1 MTRRTPCSPSSPRPA
16 CCSSRSVRGGCGPS
30 PISTSAATRWS
41 GRPRSSAASSV
52 RARNGAG
59 AYLVGVGKP
68 FPLARSILWRPASG
82 GPPPAA
88 DLVDPLFFGPAALAA
103 LYDHLATV
111 AAAAEAK
118 GGGVLG
124 FLIGDVAEDPETGA
138 PYFVIDACVRFKQAV
153 FGDRTGVVVGKL
165 WDPVQRQLARSQA
178 RLIGWYHS
186 HPPRGIELT
195 SEDVATHEQYF
206 DEQWHVALVL
216 GTLDDEPAAG
226 FYRPGSESGTDVC
239 LPFYELLQEDPLA
252 QGGKQRSSV
261 TWKNYRAV
269 DPKAPA
275 PKERKSGPRPELSLP
290 TLPSL
295 ESWHEPSA
303 IPDLGEPTAP
313 AASDE
318 AQAPSEE
325 APEPP
330 LPPPSPPPPRAA
342 RRTPSQPI
350 ASPPSDL
357 PFLSL
362 EDSLAETIEQA
373 APPPPPPFPSAPP
386 EPRPAKQERKKVK
399 RRRRLRVP
407 RAVWKGAIAVIVALA
422 AAGAYWRFVHL
433 TPAQVGERITKV
445 AVGLADR
452 AVALVDRAAALVA
465 RPAAPSG
472 RRAAPPPRTARPA
485 PQRPAPTPQ
494 PAPITQPAPPP
505 PPPPTASPPPL
516 PAPRPAAQRPKLDV
530 VADSVARALRG
541 YQGQADLFAQRR
553 LDCAGLARELAAVE
567 SRWLGYSAERRAVR
581 AALDPARAAT
591 ERSLYASV
599 DSVERG
605 FDRTGC
611 PRP

>member
-1 MTRRTPCSPSSPRPA
+1 
-16 CCSSRSVRGGCGPS
+16 
-30 PISTSAATRWS
+30 
-41 GRPRSSAASSV
+41 
-52 RARNGAG
+52 
-59 AYLVGVGKP
+59 VGKP

-138 PYFVIDACVRFKQAV
+138 PYFMIDACVRFKQAV

-226 FYRPGSESGTDVC
+226 FYRPGSESGTDLC
-239 LPFYELLQEDPLA
+239 LPFYELLPEDPLA
-252 QGGKQRSSV
+252 QGGKQGSGV
-261 TWKNYRAV
+261 PWKNYRAV
-269 DPKAPA
+269 DPKAAA

-318 AQAPSEE
+318 APAPSEE

-330 LPPPSPPPPRAA
+330 EPPEPPPPPPPPRPPRAA
-342 RRTPSQPI
+342 RHTPPQPI
-350 ASPPSDL
+350 ASSPSDL

-362 EDSLAETIEQA
+362 EDSVAETIEEA
-373 APPPPPPFPSAPP
+373 APQPLPPFPSAPS
-386 EPRPAKQERKKVK
+386 EARPAKQERKKV
-399 RRRRLRVP
+399 RRRRKLRVP
-407 RAVWKGAIAVIVALA
+407 RAVWKGAIAIIVALA

-445 AVGLADR
+445 AVGLAER
-452 AVALVDRAAALVA
+452 AVALFDRAAALVA

-494 PAPITQPAPPP
+494 PAPITQPAPPPPP

>member
-1 MTRRTPCSPSSPRPA
+1 M
-16 CCSSRSVRGGCGPS
+16 
-30 PISTSAATRWS
+30 
-41 GRPRSSAASSV
+41 
-52 RARNGAG
+52 
-59 AYLVGVGKP
+59 GVGKP

-330 LPPPSPPPPRAA
+330 LPPPPPPPPRAA

-362 EDSLAETIEQA
+362 EDSVAETIEQA

-452 AVALVDRAAALVA
+452 AVALFDRAAALVA

-505 PPPPTASPPPL
+505 PPPASPPPL

-541 YQGQADLFAQRR
+541 YQGQANLFAQRR

-567 SRWLGYSAERRAVR
+567 SRWLSYSAERRAVR

>member
-1 MTRRTPCSPSSPRPA
+1 M
-16 CCSSRSVRGGCGPS
+16 
-30 PISTSAATRWS
+30 
-41 GRPRSSAASSV
+41 
-52 RARNGAG
+52 
-59 AYLVGVGKP
+59 GVGKP

-362 EDSLAETIEQA
+362 EDSVAETIEQA

-452 AVALVDRAAALVA
+452 AVALFDRAAALVA

>member
-1 MTRRTPCSPSSPRPA
+1 M
-16 CCSSRSVRGGCGPS
+16 
-30 PISTSAATRWS
+30 
-41 GRPRSSAASSV
+41 
-52 RARNGAG
+52 
-59 AYLVGVGKP
+59 GVGKP

-362 EDSLAETIEQA
+362 EDSVAETIEQA

-452 AVALVDRAAALVA
+452 AVALFDRAAALVA

-541 YQGQADLFAQRR
+541 YQGQANLFAQRR

>member
-1 MTRRTPCSPSSPRPA
+1 M
-16 CCSSRSVRGGCGPS
+16 
-30 PISTSAATRWS
+30 
-41 GRPRSSAASSV
+41 
-52 RARNGAG
+52 
-59 AYLVGVGKP
+59 GVGKP

-88 DLVDPLFFGPAALAA
+88 DLVDPLFFGPAALVA

-330 LPPPSPPPPRAA
+330 LPPPPPPPPRAA

-362 EDSLAETIEQA
+362 EDSVAETIEQA

-452 AVALVDRAAALVA
+452 AVALFDRAAALVA

-472 RRAAPPPRTARPA
+472 RRAAAPPRTARPA

-494 PAPITQPAPPP
+494 PAPMTQPAPPP

-516 PAPRPAAQRPKLDV
+516 AAPRPAAQRPKLDV

>member
-1 MTRRTPCSPSSPRPA
+1 M
-16 CCSSRSVRGGCGPS
+16 
-30 PISTSAATRWS
+30 
-41 GRPRSSAASSV
+41 
-52 RARNGAG
+52 
-59 AYLVGVGKP
+59 GVGKP

-362 EDSLAETIEQA
+362 EDSVAETIEQA

-452 AVALVDRAAALVA
+452 AVALFDRAAALVA

-494 PAPITQPAPPP
+494 PAPITQPAPPPPP

-567 SRWLGYSAERRAVR
+567 SRWLSYSAERRAVR

>member
-1 MTRRTPCSPSSPRPA
+1 
-16 CCSSRSVRGGCGPS
+16 
-30 PISTSAATRWS
+30 
-41 GRPRSSAASSV
+41 
-52 RARNGAG
+52 
-59 AYLVGVGKP
+59 VGVGKP

-362 EDSLAETIEQA
+362 EDSVAETIEQA

-452 AVALVDRAAALVA
+452 AVALFDRAAALVA

>member
-1 MTRRTPCSPSSPRPA
+1 M
-16 CCSSRSVRGGCGPS
+16 
-30 PISTSAATRWS
+30 
-41 GRPRSSAASSV
+41 
-52 RARNGAG
+52 
-59 AYLVGVGKP
+59 GVGKP

-330 LPPPSPPPPRAA
+330 LPPPPPPPPRAA

-362 EDSLAETIEQA
+362 EDSVAETIEQA

-452 AVALVDRAAALVA
+452 AVALFDRAAALVA

-505 PPPPTASPPPL
+505 PPPASPPPL

>member
-1 MTRRTPCSPSSPRPA
+1 
-16 CCSSRSVRGGCGPS
+16 
-30 PISTSAATRWS
+30 
-41 GRPRSSAASSV
+41 
-52 RARNGAG
+52 
-59 AYLVGVGKP
+59 VGVGKP

-330 LPPPSPPPPRAA
+330 LPPPPPPPPRAA

-362 EDSLAETIEQA
+362 EDSVAETIEQA

-452 AVALVDRAAALVA
+452 AVALFDRAAALVA

-472 RRAAPPPRTARPA
+472 RRAAAPPRTARPA

-505 PPPPTASPPPL
+505 PPPASPPPL

>member
-1 MTRRTPCSPSSPRPA
+1 M
-16 CCSSRSVRGGCGPS
+16 
-30 PISTSAATRWS
+30 
-41 GRPRSSAASSV
+41 
-52 RARNGAG
+52 
-59 AYLVGVGKP
+59 GVGKP

-330 LPPPSPPPPRAA
+330 LPPPPPPPPRAA

-362 EDSLAETIEQA
+362 EDSVAETIEQA

-452 AVALVDRAAALVA
+452 AVALFDRAAALVA

-472 RRAAPPPRTARPA
+472 RRAAAPPRTARPA

-505 PPPPTASPPPL
+505 PPPPPPTASPPPL
-516 PAPRPAAQRPKLDV
+516 PAPRPAAQRPRLDV

-541 YQGQADLFAQRR
+541 YQGQANLFAQRR

-567 SRWLGYSAERRAVR
+567 SRWLSYSAERRAVR

>member
-1 MTRRTPCSPSSPRPA
+1 MPCPPSSPKRG

-30 PISTSAATRWS
+30 PISPSAATRWS

-165 WDPVQRQLARSQA
+165 WDPVQRQLARSKA

-206 DEQWHVALVL
+206 DEQWHLALVL

-261 TWKNYRAV
+261 TWKNYHAV
-269 DPKAPA
+269 DPNAPA
-275 PKERKSGPRPELSLP
+275 PEERKSGPRPELSLP

-303 IPDLGEPTAP
+303 IPALAEPTAP
-313 AASDE
+313 AATD
-318 AQAPSEE
+318 AAPAPRED
-325 APEPP
+325 APEPH
-330 LPPPSPPPPRAA
+330 PPPPRAPA
-342 RRTPSQPI
+342 RRTPPEPI
-350 ASPPSDL
+350 A
-357 PFLSL
+357 
-362 EDSLAETIEQA
+362 
-373 APPPPPPFPSAPP
+373 
-386 EPRPAKQERKKVK
+386 
-399 RRRRLRVP
+399 
-407 RAVWKGAIAVIVALA
+407 
-422 AAGAYWRFVHL
+422 
-433 TPAQVGERITKV
+433 
-445 AVGLADR
+445 
-452 AVALVDRAAALVA
+452 
-465 RPAAPSG
+465 
-472 RRAAPPPRTARPA
+472 
-485 PQRPAPTPQ
+485 
-494 PAPITQPAPPP
+494 
-505 PPPPTASPPPL
+505 PPTS
-516 PAPRPAAQRPKLDV
+516 
-530 VADSVARALRG
+530 
-541 YQGQADLFAQRR
+541 
-553 LDCAGLARELAAVE
+553 
-567 SRWLGYSAERRAVR
+567 
-581 AALDPARAAT
+581 DP
-591 ERSLYASV
+591 
-599 DSVERG
+599 
-605 FDRTGC
+605 
-611 PRP
+611 

>member
-1 MTRRTPCSPSSPRPA
+1 
-16 CCSSRSVRGGCGPS
+16 
-30 PISTSAATRWS
+30 
-41 GRPRSSAASSV
+41 
-52 RARNGAG
+52 
-59 AYLVGVGKP
+59 VGVGKP

-330 LPPPSPPPPRAA
+330 LPPPPPPPPRAA

-362 EDSLAETIEQA
+362 EDSVAETIEQA

-452 AVALVDRAAALVA
+452 AVALFDRAAALVA

-472 RRAAPPPRTARPA
+472 RRAAPPPRTATPA

-494 PAPITQPAPPP
+494 PAPMTQPAPPPPP

-516 PAPRPAAQRPKLDV
+516 AAPRPAAQRPKLDV

>member
-1 MTRRTPCSPSSPRPA
+1 M
-16 CCSSRSVRGGCGPS
+16 
-30 PISTSAATRWS
+30 
-41 GRPRSSAASSV
+41 
-52 RARNGAG
+52 
-59 AYLVGVGKP
+59 GVGKP

-362 EDSLAETIEQA
+362 EDSVAETIEQA

-452 AVALVDRAAALVA
+452 AVALFDRAAALVA

-494 PAPITQPAPPP
+494 PAPITQPAP

>member
-1 MTRRTPCSPSSPRPA
+1 M
-16 CCSSRSVRGGCGPS
+16 
-30 PISTSAATRWS
+30 
-41 GRPRSSAASSV
+41 
-52 RARNGAG
+52 
-59 AYLVGVGKP
+59 GVGKP

-165 WDPVQRQLARSQA
+165 WDPVQRQLARSKA

-330 LPPPSPPPPRAA
+330 LPPPPPPPPRAA

-362 EDSLAETIEQA
+362 EDSVAETIEQA

-452 AVALVDRAAALVA
+452 AVALFDRAAALVA

-472 RRAAPPPRTARPA
+472 RRAAAPPRTARPA

-567 SRWLGYSAERRAVR
+567 SRWLSYSAERRAVR

>member
-1 MTRRTPCSPSSPRPA
+1 M
-16 CCSSRSVRGGCGPS
+16 
-30 PISTSAATRWS
+30 
-41 GRPRSSAASSV
+41 
-52 RARNGAG
+52 
-59 AYLVGVGKP
+59 GVGKP

-330 LPPPSPPPPRAA
+330 LPPPPPPPPRAA

-362 EDSLAETIEQA
+362 EDSVAETIEQA

-452 AVALVDRAAALVA
+452 AVALFDRAAALVA

-505 PPPPTASPPPL
+505 PPPASPPPL

-541 YQGQADLFAQRR
+541 YQGQANLFAQRR

>member
-1 MTRRTPCSPSSPRPA
+1 M
-16 CCSSRSVRGGCGPS
+16 
-30 PISTSAATRWS
+30 
-41 GRPRSSAASSV
+41 
-52 RARNGAG
+52 
-59 AYLVGVGKP
+59 GVGKP

-165 WDPVQRQLARSQA
+165 WDPVQRQLARSKA

-330 LPPPSPPPPRAA
+330 LPPPPPPPPRAA

-362 EDSLAETIEQA
+362 EDSVAETIEQA

-452 AVALVDRAAALVA
+452 AVALFDRAAALVA

>member
-1 MTRRTPCSPSSPRPA
+1 M
-16 CCSSRSVRGGCGPS
+16 
-30 PISTSAATRWS
+30 
-41 GRPRSSAASSV
+41 
-52 RARNGAG
+52 
-59 AYLVGVGKP
+59 GVGKP

-269 DPKAPA
+269 DPNAPA

-362 EDSLAETIEQA
+362 EDSVAETIEQA

-452 AVALVDRAAALVA
+452 AVALFDRAAALVA

-541 YQGQADLFAQRR
+541 YQGQANLFAQRR

>member
-1 MTRRTPCSPSSPRPA
+1 
-16 CCSSRSVRGGCGPS
+16 
-30 PISTSAATRWS
+30 
-41 GRPRSSAASSV
+41 
-52 RARNGAG
+52 
-59 AYLVGVGKP
+59 VGVGNP

-138 PYFVIDACVRFKQAV
+138 PYFVIDACVRFKQPV

-165 WDPVQRQLARSQA
+165 WDPVQRQLARSKA
-178 RLIGWYHS
+178 RLLGWYHS
-186 HPPRGIELT
+186 HPPHGIELT
-195 SEDVATHEQYF
+195 SGDVATHEQYF
-206 DEQWHVALVL
+206 DEPWHVALVL
-216 GTLDDEPAAG
+216 GTLDDAPAAG
-226 FYRPGSESGTDVC
+226 FYRPGAESGTDVC

-252 QGGKQRSSV
+252 QGGKRDSAV
-261 TWKNYRAV
+261 TWTNYRAV
-269 DPKAPA
+269 DPEAPA
-275 PKERKSGPRPELSLP
+275 PRERKSGPRPELSLP

-295 ESWHEPSA
+295 ESWHEPAA

-313 AASDE
+313 AESD
-318 AQAPSEE
+318 E

-330 LPPPSPPPPRAA
+330 PPPLPPPPPPRAPA
-342 RRTPSQPI
+342 RRTPPEPI
-350 ASPPSDL
+350 PSPTSDL

-362 EDSLAETIEQA
+362 EDTVAETIEQA
-373 APPPPPPFPSAPP
+373 APPPPPPPAPPP
-386 EPRPAKQERKKVK
+386 EPRPAKQARKKVK

-407 RAVWKGAIAVIVALA
+407 RAVWKGAVALVLALA

-433 TPAQVGERITKV
+433 TPAQLGERITQV
-445 AVGLADR
+445 AVGLGDR
-452 AVALVDRAAALVA
+452 AAALFDRAAALVA
-465 RPAAPSG
+465 RPAAPPA
-472 RRAAPPPRTARPA
+472 RRAAPPRAATPA
-485 PQRPAPTPQ
+485 PRAPAPAPATAQ

-505 PPPPTASPPPL
+505 PPPPPPSPSA
-516 PAPRPAAQRPKLDV
+516 APRPAAQKPKLDV
-530 VADSVARALRG
+530 AADSVARALRG

-567 SRWLGYSAERRAVR
+567 SRWLSYSVERRAVR
-581 AALDPARAAT
+581 AGLDPARAAT

-599 DSVERG
+599 DSVERR

>member
-1 MTRRTPCSPSSPRPA
+1 
-16 CCSSRSVRGGCGPS
+16 
-30 PISTSAATRWS
+30 
-41 GRPRSSAASSV
+41 
-52 RARNGAG
+52 
-59 AYLVGVGKP
+59 VGVGKP

-103 LYDHLATV
+103 LYDHLVTV

-138 PYFVIDACVRFKQAV
+138 PYFVIDACVRFRQAV

-186 HPPRGIELT
+186 HPPHGIELT

-206 DEQWHVALVL
+206 DEPWHVALVL

-252 QGGKQRSSV
+252 QGGKKRSGV

-275 PKERKSGPRPELSLP
+275 PNERKSGPRPELSLP

-313 AASDE
+313 ASSDE
-318 AQAPSEE
+318 APAPSDE
-325 APEPP
+325 A
-330 LPPPSPPPPRAA
+330 LAPPPPPPPRAA
-342 RRTPSQPI
+342 RRTPPEPI
-350 ASPPSDL
+350 TSPASGL

-362 EDSLAETIEQA
+362 EDTVAETTEQA
-373 APPPPPPFPSAPP
+373 APPLPPPPPPPPP
-386 EPRPAKQERKKVK
+386 EPRPAKQQRKQVR

-407 RAVWKGAIAVIVALA
+407 RAVWKGAIAAIVALA

-433 TPAQVGERITKV
+433 TPAQVGERIAKV
-445 AVGLADR
+445 AVGLAG
-452 AVALVDRAAALVA
+452 RAAALVA

-472 RRAAPPPRTARPA
+472 RRATPPPRAATPAPRRPA
-485 PQRPAPTPQ
+485 AAQ

-505 PPPPTASPPPL
+505 PPPPV
-516 PAPRPAAQRPKLDV
+516 PAPRPAAQKPKLDV

-567 SRWLGYSAERRAVR
+567 SRWLSYSAERRAVR

-591 ERSLYASV
+591 ERSLYAGV

>member
-1 MTRRTPCSPSSPRPA
+1 M
-16 CCSSRSVRGGCGPS
+16 
-30 PISTSAATRWS
+30 
-41 GRPRSSAASSV
+41 
-52 RARNGAG
+52 
-59 AYLVGVGKP
+59 GVGKP

-330 LPPPSPPPPRAA
+330 LPPPPPPPPRAA

-362 EDSLAETIEQA
+362 EDSVAETIEQA

-386 EPRPAKQERKKVK
+386 EPRAAKQERKKVK

-452 AVALVDRAAALVA
+452 AVALFDRAAALVA

-505 PPPPTASPPPL
+505 PPPASPPPL

-541 YQGQADLFAQRR
+541 YQGQANLFAQRR

-567 SRWLGYSAERRAVR
+567 SRWLSYSAERRAVR

>member
-1 MTRRTPCSPSSPRPA
+1 M
-16 CCSSRSVRGGCGPS
+16 
-30 PISTSAATRWS
+30 
-41 GRPRSSAASSV
+41 
-52 RARNGAG
+52 
-59 AYLVGVGKP
+59 GVGKP

-138 PYFVIDACVRFKQAV
+138 PYFMIDACVRFKQAV

-226 FYRPGSESGTDVC
+226 FYRPGSESGTDLC
-239 LPFYELLQEDPLA
+239 LPFYELLPEDPLA
-252 QGGKQRSSV
+252 QGGKQGSGV

-318 AQAPSEE
+318 APAPSEE

-330 LPPPSPPPPRAA
+330 PPPPPPPPPRPPRAA
-342 RRTPSQPI
+342 RHTPPQPI
-350 ASPPSDL
+350 ASSPSDL

-362 EDSLAETIEQA
+362 EDSVAETIEQA
-373 APPPPPPFPSAPP
+373 APQPPPPFPSAPS
-386 EPRPAKQERKKVK
+386 EARPAKQERKKV
-399 RRRRLRVP
+399 RRRRKLRVP
-407 RAVWKGAIAVIVALA
+407 RAVWKGAIAIIVALA

-445 AVGLADR
+445 AVGLAER
-452 AVALVDRAAALVA
+452 AVALFDRAAALVA

-494 PAPITQPAPPP
+494 PAPITQPAPPPPP

>member
-1 MTRRTPCSPSSPRPA
+1 
-16 CCSSRSVRGGCGPS
+16 
-30 PISTSAATRWS
+30 
-41 GRPRSSAASSV
+41 
-52 RARNGAG
+52 
-59 AYLVGVGKP
+59 VGVGKP

-318 AQAPSEE
+318 APAPSEE

-330 LPPPSPPPPRAA
+330 PPPPPPPPPRAA
-342 RRTPSQPI
+342 RHTPPPPI
-350 ASPPSDL
+350 ASSPSDL

-362 EDSLAETIEQA
+362 EDSVAETIEQA
-373 APPPPPPFPSAPP
+373 APQPPPPFPSAPS
-386 EPRPAKQERKKVK
+386 EPRPAKQERKKV
-399 RRRRLRVP
+399 RRRRKLRVP
-407 RAVWKGAIAVIVALA
+407 RAVWKGAIAIIVALA
-422 AAGAYWRFVHL
+422 AAGAYWSFVHL
-433 TPAQVGERITKV
+433 TPAQVGGRVTKV

-452 AVALVDRAAALVA
+452 AAALFDRAAALVA

-472 RRAAPPPRTARPA
+472 RRAAPPPRTATPA
-485 PQRPAPTPQ
+485 PQRPAPTAQ
-494 PAPITQPAPPP
+494 PAPMTQPAPP
-505 PPPPTASPPPL
+505 PPPL

-530 VADSVARALRG
+530 AADSVARALRG

-567 SRWLGYSAERRAVR
+567 SRWLRYSAERRAVR
-581 AALDPARAAT
+581 AALDPARTAT

>member
-1 MTRRTPCSPSSPRPA
+1 TRRTPCSPSSPRPA
-16 CCSSRSVRGGCGPS
+16 CCSSPSVCGGCGPS
-30 PISTSAATRWS
+30 PTWTSAAPTWS
-41 GRPRSSAASSV
+41 ERPRSSAASSV
-52 RARNGAG
+52 RARDGVG

-103 LYDHLATV
+103 LYDHIATV
-111 AAAAEAK
+111 AAEAEAK

-138 PYFVIDACVRFKQAV
+138 PYFVIDACVRFKQPV
-153 FGDRTGVVVGKL
+153 FGDRTGVVVEKL
-165 WDPVQRQLARSQA
+165 WDPMQRQVARSKA

-269 DPKAPA
+269 EDPVA
-275 PKERKSGPRPELSLP
+275 
-290 TLPSL
+290 
-295 ESWHEPSA
+295 
-303 IPDLGEPTAP
+303 D
-313 AASDE
+313 
-318 AQAPSEE
+318 
-325 APEPP
+325 
-330 LPPPSPPPPRAA
+330 
-342 RRTPSQPI
+342 
-350 ASPPSDL
+350 
-357 PFLSL
+357 
-362 EDSLAETIEQA
+362 TIEHA

-407 RAVWKGAIAVIVALA
+407 RAVWKGAIALIVALA

-452 AVALVDRAAALVA
+452 AVALFDRAAALVA
-465 RPAAPSG
+465 RPAAPPG

-485 PQRPAPTPQ
+485 PRRPAPTP
-494 PAPITQPAPPP
+494 
-505 PPPPTASPPPL
+505 PPTPP
-516 PAPRPAAQRPKLDV
+516 
-530 VADSVARALRG
+530 
-541 YQGQADLFAQRR
+541 
-553 LDCAGLARELAAVE
+553 
-567 SRWLGYSAERRAVR
+567 
-581 AALDPARAAT
+581 T
-591 ERSLYASV
+591 H
-599 DSVERG
+599 
-605 FDRTGC
+605 
-611 PRP
+611 

>member
-1 MTRRTPCSPSSPRPA
+1 M
-16 CCSSRSVRGGCGPS
+16 
-30 PISTSAATRWS
+30 
-41 GRPRSSAASSV
+41 
-52 RARNGAG
+52 
-59 AYLVGVGKP
+59 GVGKP

-330 LPPPSPPPPRAA
+330 LPPPPPPPPRAA

-362 EDSLAETIEQA
+362 EDSVAETIEQA

-452 AVALVDRAAALVA
+452 AVALFDRAAALVA

-541 YQGQADLFAQRR
+541 YQGQANLFAQRR

>member
-1 MTRRTPCSPSSPRPA
+1 M
-16 CCSSRSVRGGCGPS
+16 
-30 PISTSAATRWS
+30 
-41 GRPRSSAASSV
+41 
-52 RARNGAG
+52 
-59 AYLVGVGKP
+59 GVGKP

-330 LPPPSPPPPRAA
+330 LPPPPPPPPRAA

-362 EDSLAETIEQA
+362 EDSVAETIEQA

-452 AVALVDRAAALVA
+452 AVALFDRAAALVA

-472 RRAAPPPRTARPA
+472 RRAAAPPRTARPA

-505 PPPPTASPPPL
+505 PPPASPPPL

-541 YQGQADLFAQRR
+541 YQGQANLFAQRR

-567 SRWLGYSAERRAVR
+567 SRWLSYSAERRAVR

>member
-1 MTRRTPCSPSSPRPA
+1 M
-16 CCSSRSVRGGCGPS
+16 
-30 PISTSAATRWS
+30 
-41 GRPRSSAASSV
+41 
-52 RARNGAG
+52 
-59 AYLVGVGKP
+59 GVGKP

-330 LPPPSPPPPRAA
+330 LPPPPPPPPRAA

-362 EDSLAETIEQA
+362 EDSVAETIEQA

-452 AVALVDRAAALVA
+452 AVALFDRAAALVA

-505 PPPPTASPPPL
+505 PPPASPPPL

-530 VADSVARALRG
+530 VADSVGRALRG
-541 YQGQADLFAQRR
+541 YQGQANLFAQRR

-567 SRWLGYSAERRAVR
+567 SRWLSYSAERRAVR

>member
-1 MTRRTPCSPSSPRPA
+1 
-16 CCSSRSVRGGCGPS
+16 
-30 PISTSAATRWS
+30 
-41 GRPRSSAASSV
+41 
-52 RARNGAG
+52 
-59 AYLVGVGKP
+59 VGVGKP

-275 PKERKSGPRPELSLP
+275 PKERKSGHRPELSLP

-330 LPPPSPPPPRAA
+330 LPPPPPPPPRAA

-362 EDSLAETIEQA
+362 EDSVAETIEQA

-452 AVALVDRAAALVA
+452 AVALFDRAAALVA

-472 RRAAPPPRTARPA
+472 RRAAAPPRTARPA
-485 PQRPAPTPQ
+485 PQRPAPIPQ

-505 PPPPTASPPPL
+505 PPPASPPPL

-541 YQGQADLFAQRR
+541 YQGQANLFAQRR

-567 SRWLGYSAERRAVR
+567 SRWLSYSAERRAVR

>member
-1 MTRRTPCSPSSPRPA
+1 
-16 CCSSRSVRGGCGPS
+16 
-30 PISTSAATRWS
+30 
-41 GRPRSSAASSV
+41 
-52 RARNGAG
+52 
-59 AYLVGVGKP
+59 VGVGKP

-330 LPPPSPPPPRAA
+330 LPPPPPPPPRAA

-362 EDSLAETIEQA
+362 EDSVAETIEQA

-452 AVALVDRAAALVA
+452 AVALFDRAAALVA

-472 RRAAPPPRTARPA
+472 RRAAAPPRTARPA

-505 PPPPTASPPPL
+505 PPPASPPPL

-541 YQGQADLFAQRR
+541 YQGQANLFAQRR

-567 SRWLGYSAERRAVR
+567 SRWLSYSAERRAVR

>member
-1 MTRRTPCSPSSPRPA
+1 
-16 CCSSRSVRGGCGPS
+16 
-30 PISTSAATRWS
+30 
-41 GRPRSSAASSV
+41 
-52 RARNGAG
+52 
-59 AYLVGVGKP
+59 VGVGKP

-138 PYFVIDACVRFKQAV
+138 PYFVIDACVRFKQPV

-165 WDPVQRQLARSQA
+165 WDPVQRELARSKA
-178 RLIGWYHS
+178 RLLGWYHS

-195 SEDVATHEQYF
+195 SEDVSTHQQFF
-206 DEQWHVALVL
+206 DEPWHVALVL

-226 FYRPGSESGTDVC
+226 FYRPGSESGTDVY

-252 QGGKQRSSV
+252 QGGNRDSAV
-261 TWKNYRAV
+261 TWTNYHAV

-275 PKERKSGPRPELSLP
+275 PKDRKIGPRPELSLP

-295 ESWHEPSA
+295 ESWHEPAA

-313 AASDE
+313 AEGDE
-318 AQAPSEE
+318 APAEGDE
-325 APEPP
+325 APAEGDEAPAPP
-330 LPPPSPPPPRAA
+330 LPPPPPPRAPA
-342 RRTPSQPI
+342 RRTPPEPI
-350 ASPPSDL
+350 PSPASDL

-362 EDSLAETIEQA
+362 EDTVAETIDEA
-373 APPPPPPFPSAPP
+373 APPPPLPPAPSP
-386 EPRPAKQERKKVK
+386 EPRPAKRERKKVR

-407 RAVWKGAIAVIVALA
+407 RAVWKGAIGLVLALA

-433 TPAQVGERITKV
+433 TPAQLGERITQV
-445 AVGLADR
+445 AVGLGER
-452 AVALVDRAAALVA
+452 AAALFDRAAALVA
-465 RPAAPSG
+465 RPAAPPA
-472 RRAAPPPRTARPA
+472 RRAAPPRAATPAPRTPA
-485 PQRPAPTPQ
+485 PAPAPATAQ

-505 PPPPTASPPPL
+505 SV
-516 PAPRPAAQRPKLDV
+516 APRPAAQKPKLDV
-530 VADSVARALRG
+530 AADSVARVLRG

-567 SRWLGYSAERRAVR
+567 SRWLSYSAERRAVR
-581 AALDPARAAT
+581 AGLDPARAAT

-599 DSVERG
+599 DSVERR

>member
-1 MTRRTPCSPSSPRPA
+1 
-16 CCSSRSVRGGCGPS
+16 
-30 PISTSAATRWS
+30 
-41 GRPRSSAASSV
+41 
-52 RARNGAG
+52 
-59 AYLVGVGKP
+59 VGVGKP

-452 AVALVDRAAALVA
+452 AVALFDRAAALVA

>member
-1 MTRRTPCSPSSPRPA
+1 M
-16 CCSSRSVRGGCGPS
+16 
-30 PISTSAATRWS
+30 
-41 GRPRSSAASSV
+41 
-52 RARNGAG
+52 
-59 AYLVGVGKP
+59 GVGKP

-330 LPPPSPPPPRAA
+330 LPPPPPPPPRAA

-362 EDSLAETIEQA
+362 EDSVAETIEQA

-386 EPRPAKQERKKVK
+386 EPRAAKQERKKVK

-452 AVALVDRAAALVA
+452 AVALFDRAAALVA

-472 RRAAPPPRTARPA
+472 RRAAAPPRTARPA

-505 PPPPTASPPPL
+505 PPPASPPPL

-541 YQGQADLFAQRR
+541 YQGQANLFAQRR

-567 SRWLGYSAERRAVR
+567 SRWLSYSAERRAVR

>member
-1 MTRRTPCSPSSPRPA
+1 
-16 CCSSRSVRGGCGPS
+16 
-30 PISTSAATRWS
+30 
-41 GRPRSSAASSV
+41 
-52 RARNGAG
+52 
-59 AYLVGVGKP
+59 VGVGKP

-330 LPPPSPPPPRAA
+330 LPPPPPPPPRAA

-362 EDSLAETIEQA
+362 EDSVAETIEQA

-452 AVALVDRAAALVA
+452 AVALFDRAAALVA

-505 PPPPTASPPPL
+505 PPPPPPTASPPPL

-541 YQGQADLFAQRR
+541 YQGQANLFAQRR

-567 SRWLGYSAERRAVR
+567 SRWLSYSAERRAVR

>member
-1 MTRRTPCSPSSPRPA
+1 M
-16 CCSSRSVRGGCGPS
+16 
-30 PISTSAATRWS
+30 
-41 GRPRSSAASSV
+41 
-52 RARNGAG
+52 
-59 AYLVGVGKP
+59 GVGKP

-330 LPPPSPPPPRAA
+330 LPPPPPPPPRAA

-362 EDSLAETIEQA
+362 EDSVAETIEQA

-452 AVALVDRAAALVA
+452 AVALFDRAAALVA

-472 RRAAPPPRTARPA
+472 RRAAPPPRTATPA

-505 PPPPTASPPPL
+505 PPPPPPTASPPPL
-516 PAPRPAAQRPKLDV
+516 AAPRPAAQRPKLDV